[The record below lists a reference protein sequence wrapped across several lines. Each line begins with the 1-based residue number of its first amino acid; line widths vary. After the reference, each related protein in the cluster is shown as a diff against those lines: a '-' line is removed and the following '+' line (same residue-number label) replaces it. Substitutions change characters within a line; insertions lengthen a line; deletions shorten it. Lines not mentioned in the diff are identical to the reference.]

1 MATTRIPNWDIN
13 SFLPGERK
21 DFSLTG
27 TDLLIINPI
36 NSLYRNT
43 VHRTNIET
51 LIIRIR
57 LVGYLVGWSASL
69 RLDGNFNISFA
80 ASQPARMLISK

>member
-1 MATTRIPNWDIN
+1 MATTRLPNWDIN

-21 DFSLTG
+21 DFSLSE

-43 VHRTNIET
+43 VHRTNI
-51 LIIRIR
+51 LINVKER
-57 LVGYLVGWSASL
+57 ADSL
-69 RLDGNFNISFA
+69 MVSDPGATPGTGSTNS
-80 ASQPARMLISK
+80 